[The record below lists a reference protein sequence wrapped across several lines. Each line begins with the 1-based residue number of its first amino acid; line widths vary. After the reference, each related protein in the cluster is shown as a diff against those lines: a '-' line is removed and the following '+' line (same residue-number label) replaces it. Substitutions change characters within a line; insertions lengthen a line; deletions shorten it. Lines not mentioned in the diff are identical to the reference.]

1 MKILWFV
8 LAALALH
15 AQPISRSLNDI
26 NWMQFQELIPAK
38 I

>member
-26 NWMQFQELIPAK
+26 NGMQFQELIPAK